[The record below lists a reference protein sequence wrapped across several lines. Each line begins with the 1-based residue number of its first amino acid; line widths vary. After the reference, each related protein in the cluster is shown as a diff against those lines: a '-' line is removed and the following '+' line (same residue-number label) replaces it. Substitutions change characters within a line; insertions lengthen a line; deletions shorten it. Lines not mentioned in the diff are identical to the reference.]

1 MSVFIANFGR
11 ENYEWPHCL
20 KRGTI
25 ATMNDV
31 GVHGFWEQGEREA
44 YIQEQ
49 MKGKTWAGITPPKQ
63 VASRWFN
70 LMTIVSQSSGDI
82 WDLRP
87 WHNHPS
93 WIQKIDSTK
102 GKYSPVTFFDARNLE
117 IARMA
122 KTAFTTTQASNG
134 QEASRIVKNKNF
146 GFNSEYELENY
157 IRGLLNIQDNLCAL
171 TEIPLQFGNDCE
183 DPQMRCSLDRIDSQ
197 GHYEA
202 GNLQIVCKF
211 ANQWK
216 SDRDNE
222 EFKRL
227 IGTVR
232 SIGVF

>member
-1 MSVFIANFGR
+1 MYARALIN
-11 ENYEWPHCL
+11 
-20 KRGTI
+20 
-25 ATMNDV
+25 
-31 GVHGFWEQGEREA
+31 
-44 YIQEQ
+44 
-49 MKGKTWAGITPPKQ
+49 
-63 VASRWFN
+63 
-70 LMTIVSQSSGDI
+70 GD
-82 WDLRP
+82 DLRP
-87 WHNHPS
+87 WHNHPA